1 MDVDDARLIETALRT
16 PEAFGEL
23 FERHFDAVHR
33 FCARRAGRGPAEDLA
48 GETFRRAFE
57 SRFRYDLDQQNALP
71 WLLGIAM
78 NLVRGELRLQSTQN
92 VAYLPLA
99 DLDGGVAPD
108 AVGGLVAALAAR
120 EDLATIAR
128 LLASLPADDVEALLL
143 HVWDGL
149 SYAEVAIALG
159 VPVGTVRSRLSR
171 LRRRLGVLLAE
182 TNRGA
187 QEPDTG
193 TRGL

>member
-23 FERHFDAVHR
+23 LERHFDAVHR
-33 FCARRAGRGPAEDLA
+33 FCARQAGRGRAEDLA

-71 WLLGIAM
+71 WLLGIAV

-99 DLDGGVAPD
+99 DL
-108 AVGGLVAALAAR
+108 
-120 EDLATIAR
+120 
-128 LLASLPADDVEALLL
+128 
-143 HVWDGL
+143 
-149 SYAEVAIALG
+149 
-159 VPVGTVRSRLSR
+159 
-171 LRRRLGVLLAE
+171 
-182 TNRGA
+182 
-187 QEPDTG
+187 
-193 TRGL
+193 